1 MIVKKPAI
9 AGIYATAA
17 FSASMLLHR
26 SDDRSMV
33 CDRSLTRMTFNRT
46 TLVRR
51 KRPARGAATGSGVAR
66 DEDDASTHALATHVR
81 ANTNGR

>member
-17 FSASMLLHR
+17 FSASLLLHR

-46 TLVRR
+46 TLLRR
-51 KRPARGAATGSGVAR
+51 KRAQGAPRLQRVAR
-66 DEDDASTHALATHVR
+66 DEHDASTQALATHVR
-81 ANTNGR
+81 TNTKRR